1 MQGLDRIFA
10 RPSQLS
16 VLRVLYH
23 ADEPLTG
30 REIERRCGLSNR
42 ATMTA
47 LEALVEISAVQRD
60 ATSSAYW
67 YELNHTNYLVSK
79 PIKQA
84 FEAEDL
90 FWNDFG
96 KTVRRNIQPRPIAA
110 VATGPLARDET
121 LSEGRVDLV
130 MVFPTGRSRLRAFPA
145 LEGLAE
151 AIHHRY
157 GIEVEPNL
165 LDVNTMD
172 RSENDALWRRVERE
186 GILLFGTLP

>member
-10 RPSQLS
+10 RPSQLT

-23 ADEPLTG
+23 SDEPITG

-42 ATMTA
+42 ATMNA
-47 LEALVEISAVQRD
+47 LEALYEISAVNRD
-60 ATSSAYW
+60 ESGNAYW
-67 YELNHTNYLVSK
+67 YELNHGNYLIAK
-79 PIKQA
+79 PVKQA

-90 FWNDFG
+90 FWDDFG
-96 KTVRRNIQPRPIAA
+96 KTVRRNVQPRPIAA
-110 VATGPLARDET
+110 VATGPLARDES
-121 LSEGRVDLV
+121 LSDGRVDLI
-130 MVFPTGRSRLRAFPA
+130 MVFSTGRNRIRAFPA
-145 LEGLAE
+145 LEKLSE
-151 AIHHRY
+151 AIHERY
-157 GIEVEPNL
+157 GIEIEPTL